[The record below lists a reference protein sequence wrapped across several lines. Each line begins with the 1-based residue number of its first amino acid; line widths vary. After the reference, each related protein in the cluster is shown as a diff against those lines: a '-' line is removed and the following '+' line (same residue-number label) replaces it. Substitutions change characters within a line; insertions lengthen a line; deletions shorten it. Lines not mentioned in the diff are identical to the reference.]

1 MADTQSKT
9 LAPLLILKILEKYSD
24 EQHPMTRKQIE
35 TILLEDYGIEMERKT
50 FFRHIQNLN
59 ELVDVD
65 ICEIEHA
72 KPTKD
77 AKPCS
82 VFYLRDRS
90 FTDMELRLIID
101 SLSGNYFISESET
114 TELIQRVAELS
125 SKHFQ
130 KKIKHY
136 KFMKHRGKTTNS
148 TALYS
153 LEVIE
158 EAIVKKQKLTF
169 NPIFTDTSGARTPS
183 KYFRAPITPIQTL
196 VKGQTYYLIGLQ
208 DGALH
213 SWRISDIA
221 NITILDEPA
230 EPLPAQFKNGI
241 DYDKLLREHP
251 DMSRFEDDA
260 QLCTFH
266 CHKSMLPYFQEYF
279 GMELRVSP
287 VQHELPLTFTDPSK
301 GTRPVDLLEISVI
314 TTPSAAVDFSIKHME
329 WVWLVAPVN
338 AVRSIRLRISQQQKR
353 YDYLAHTYGY
363 GVPPRKKK

>member
-9 LAPLLILKILEKYSD
+9 LAPLLILKILEKHSD

-35 TILLEDYGIEMERKT
+35 TILLEEYGIEMERKT

-59 ELVDVD
+59 ELEDVD
-65 ICEIEHA
+65 ICEIAHA
-72 KPTKD
+72 KPNKD

-82 VFYLRDRS
+82 VFYLRDRP

-114 TELIQRVAELS
+114 NELIQRVAGLS

-130 KKIKHY
+130 KKIRHY

-158 EAIVKKQKLTF
+158 DAIAKKRKLTF
-169 NPIFTDTSGARTPS
+169 NPIFTEKSGVRSPS
-183 KYFRAPITPIQTL
+183 RYFRAPITPIQTL
-196 VKGQTYYLIGLQ
+196 AKGQTYYLIGLQ
-208 DGALH
+208 EGALL
-213 SWRISDIA
+213 SWRISDMA
-221 NITILDEPA
+221 NITVLDEPA
-230 EPLPAQFKNGI
+230 EPLPEKFKNGI

-251 DMSRFEDDA
+251 DMGRFDGEV

-266 CHKSMLPYFQEYF
+266 CHRNTLPYFQAYF
-279 GMELRVSP
+279 GMELRISP
-287 VQHELPLTFTDPSK
+287 VQHELPLSSTDHSK

-314 TTPSAAVDFSIKHME
+314 TNLSAAADFAIRHME
-329 WVWLVAPVN
+329 TVWLVAPVN
-338 AVRSIRLRISQQQKR
+338 AVQLVRLRISHQKKR
-353 YDYLAHTYGY
+353 YDYLARTYGY
-363 GVPPRKKK
+363 GVPPRKK